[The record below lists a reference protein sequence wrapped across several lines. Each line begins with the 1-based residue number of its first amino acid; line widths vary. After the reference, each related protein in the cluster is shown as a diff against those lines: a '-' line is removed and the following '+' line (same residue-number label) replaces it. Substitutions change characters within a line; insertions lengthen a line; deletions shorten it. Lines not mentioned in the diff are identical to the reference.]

1 MPNLQLQQL
10 INLLFLLMLGYF
22 TANIYLS
29 WFALIYILLFTV
41 LVEHSLIFFK
51 EKNISYFAYSSVTT
65 AIGVM
70 LMMVS
75 TQHWIYYVVIA
86 FALLQKH
93 FLFLNT
99 KHIFNPSNF
108 ALIMALLF
116 FYNEAHI
123 ALGQLGNDVW
133 LLYFVIFMGVLILWQ
148 AERWSISVIFVLSYL
163 CLQYVFIVSSDPL
176 IIFEDIYERFYSI
189 SFIVFILFML
199 TDPRTTPTKVWQQGI
214 FAFFIALMAT
224 AMDYYY
230 GFRVQHLFMTLF
242 VVSAFY
248 GLFISQ
254 NLSASKDKVKILIL
268 FILVLSVIIFIQIQE
283 PYYFEMDG

>member
-10 INLLFLLMLGYF
+10 INLLFLLILGYF

-29 WFALIYILLFTV
+29 WVELFLIVLFTV
-41 LVEHSLIFFK
+41 FLEHSLIFFK
-51 EKNISYFAYSSVTT
+51 EKKSDYFSYSSSTT
-65 AIGVM
+65 AIGVI

-75 TQHWIYYVVIA
+75 TQYWVYYIVIA
-86 FALLQKH
+86 LALLQKH
-93 FLFLNT
+93 FLLF
-99 KHIFNPSNF
+99 KARHIFNPSNF
-108 ALIMALLF
+108 ALILALLF

-123 ALGQLGNDVW
+123 VLGQLGDDVW
-133 LLYFVIFMGVLILWQ
+133 LLYVVLFIGMIILWQ
-148 AERWSISVIFVLSYL
+148 AKRWVISVVFVLSYL
-163 CLQYVFIVSSDPL
+163 SLQYMFIVSSDPL

-254 NLSASKDKVKILIL
+254 NLSASKDKVKVLIL
-268 FILVLSVIIFIQIQE
+268 FILVLSVIIFIQNQE